1 MILDDVTLQM
11 PLRIELFRAED
22 ASVMSREP
30 DVLRLDVAADVG
42 LAGTDLAA
50 ALAAPPVVARGLNV
64 AVDQFVVVW
73 K

>member
-1 MILDDVTLQM
+1 M